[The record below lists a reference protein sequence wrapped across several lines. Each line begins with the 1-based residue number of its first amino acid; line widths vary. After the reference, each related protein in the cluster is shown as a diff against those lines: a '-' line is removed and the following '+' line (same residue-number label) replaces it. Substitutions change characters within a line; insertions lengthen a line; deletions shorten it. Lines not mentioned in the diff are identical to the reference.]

1 MLSSWFFEFAD
12 LFLKNEQ
19 SAALLT
25 QDGEILHSKS
35 DLGFE
40 VTGLKNIA
48 ESSLKYIALKP
59 GEILITND
67 SYSGGSFLHRYTFLM
82 PLSRAEGNNPGV
94 MLCVRREFAAGLN
107 VSDKL
112 DNEGLRIPP
121 TPIFQNGQLITPII
135 DAMSMHPLC
144 PQGFQAWLQQTVT
157 EMGEHFKKWSHA
169 EKSCKFP
176 FTAAEFKKFLTF
188 SKNYTTEKIFEKA
201 QGDARSEVHLDS
213 GEILKLHLEINN
225 GIIKADFGGTT
236 PGIKTHVP
244 DLATFG
250 ACYEA
255 LAQFYGL
262 HCVRNSGSFS
272 VLQVTKPLGCFLNA
286 KYPASTHQGM
296 QTGVAA
302 VRMAMTL
309 ALRQIVKS
317 TEPLLSENAL
327 AMEVSFQDGQR
338 WLSRWSSKVCCES
351 VSLEKIEAQHPVQFV
366 RVEKNPETMHMG
378 LEFKTLASCQVRW
391 LSDFTKHS
399 LRAPKGLKAPESTQI
414 EILNGQGEW
423 TRLASQGTTDL
434 APGTSLRVNLWGQF
448 QSL

>member
-12 LFLKNEQ
+12 LYLKNER
-19 SAALLT
+19 SAALLS

-40 VTGLKNIA
+40 VTGLRNIA

-82 PLSRAEGNNPGV
+82 PLTRTEGTQPGV
-94 MLCVRREFAAGLN
+94 LLCVRREFAAGLN
-107 VSDKL
+107 VADKL

-135 DAMSMHPLC
+135 EAMSMHPLC
-144 PQGFQAWLQQTVT
+144 PVGFKEWIQQSVV
-157 EMGEHFKKWSHA
+157 EMGDMFKKWNQA
-169 EKSCKFP
+169 DKNCKFP
-176 FTAAEFKKFLTF
+176 FTANEFKKFLTF
-188 SKNYTTEKIFEKA
+188 SKNYATEKIQEKA
-201 QGDARSEVHLDS
+201 QGEARSEIRLDS
-213 GEILKLHLEINN
+213 GEVLKLHLEINN
-225 GIIKADFGGTT
+225 GLIKADFSGTT
-236 PGIKTHVP
+236 PGIKTHIP

-255 LAQFYGL
+255 IAQYYGL
-262 HCVRNSGSFS
+262 HCMRNSGTFS

-309 ALRQIVKS
+309 ALHQIVK
-317 TEPLLSENAL
+317 TTDPLLSENSMT
-327 AMEVSFQDGQR
+327 MEASFQDGQR
-338 WLSRWSSKVCCES
+338 WLSRWSSKSCCES

-366 RVEKNPETMHMG
+366 RVEKNPETMHMA
-378 LEFKTLASCQVRW
+378 LEFKTLAACQIRW
-391 LSDFTKHS
+391 LSEFTQHA
-399 LRAPKGLKAPESTQI
+399 LRAPKGLQAPEATQI
-414 EILNGQGEW
+414 EILSDKGEW

-434 APGTSLRVNLWGQF
+434 APGTSLRVNLWGLF
-448 QSL
+448 A

>member
-12 LFLKNEQ
+12 LYLKNER
-19 SAALLT
+19 SAALLS

-40 VTGLKNIA
+40 VTGLRNIA

-82 PLSRAEGNNPGV
+82 PLTRTEGTQPGV
-94 MLCVRREFAAGLN
+94 LLCVRREFAAGLN
-107 VSDKL
+107 VADKL

-135 DAMSMHPLC
+135 EAMSMHPLC
-144 PQGFQAWLQQTVT
+144 PVGFKEWIQQSVV
-157 EMGEHFKKWSHA
+157 EMGDMFKKWNQA
-169 EKSCKFP
+169 DKNCKFP
-176 FTAAEFKKFLTF
+176 FTANEFKKFLTF
-188 SKNYTTEKIFEKA
+188 SKNYATEKIQEKA
-201 QGDARSEVHLDS
+201 QGEARSEIRLDS
-213 GEILKLHLEINN
+213 GEVLKLHLEINN
-225 GIIKADFGGTT
+225 GLIKADFSGTT
-236 PGIKTHVP
+236 PGIKTHIP

-255 LAQFYGL
+255 IAQYYGL
-262 HCVRNSGSFS
+262 HCMRNSGTFS

-309 ALRQIVKS
+309 ALRQIVK
-317 TEPLLSENAL
+317 TTDPLLSENSMT
-327 AMEVSFQDGQR
+327 MEASFQDGQR
-338 WLSRWSSKVCCES
+338 WLSRWSSKSCCES

-366 RVEKNPETMHMG
+366 RVEKNPETMHMA
-378 LEFKTLASCQVRW
+378 LEFKTLAACQIRW
-391 LSDFTKHS
+391 LSEFTQHA
-399 LRAPKGLKAPESTQI
+399 LRAPKGLQAPEATQI
-414 EILNGQGEW
+414 EILSDKGEW

-434 APGTSLRVNLWGQF
+434 APGTSLRVNLWGLF
-448 QSL
+448 A